1 MFSYKFCSS
10 GHGNG
15 IHCDYLTN
23 FFQFSL
29 TNPQI
34 SHGTLLKLNVD
45 SKDLWNLEKLLKKD
59 VIFGI
64 YSSNFRVCFPLNQN
78 ALLAPRKPF
87 TTMENPTIWRYWR
100 CISYETWWI
109 FSSDL
114 CLLFRE
120 VCVSLRKKRCH
131 HPKGKNAYDSTDPE
145 PVSPPKGDLRSS
157 AATESTGSGGTC
169 RPLGVE
175 GWWDGGMVFVAAVM
189 VGVGVMKHE
198 IGTQFGVGSNNASYG
213 NFEGFPL

>member
-87 TTMENPTIWRYWR
+87 TTMEYPTIWRYWR
-100 CISYETWWI
+100 CISYETWWM
-109 FSSDL
+109 FQRFMSP
-114 CLLFRE
+114 FRE

-131 HPKGKNAYDSTDPE
+131 HPKGKKTPTSTTRLIQNRFHL
-145 PVSPPKGDLRSS
+145 PKVTSV
-157 AATESTGSGGTC
+157 AAQQLNQLAAVGHAA
-169 RPLGVE
+169 PWALK
-175 GWWDGGMVFVAAVM
+175 DGGMVGWFS
-189 VGVGVMKHE
+189 VGGRYGRSWGHE
-198 IGTQFGVGSNNASYG
+198 TWNWDPVWG
-213 NFEGFPL
+213 GFKQCKLW